1 MADTVASAAPDAATT
16 YRRYVCA
23 VCGFI
28 YNEALGDPDE
38 GFAPGT
44 RFDDIPDDWEC
55 PECGVSKRDFR
66 LLVV

>member
-1 MADTVASAAPDAATT
+1 MADTVASAAPDAAVS

-44 RFDDIPDDWEC
+44 VR
-55 PECGVSKRDFR
+55 GHSR
-66 LLVV
+66 